1 MDSIS
6 VCLRLVRDLNG
17 KMLEFD
23 FRNGPLRRKY
33 DGLKYAVKAI
43 EDIYF
48 ELSLQDAFRKE
59 EDGSEPD
66 LKRPRGIDGALG
78 EGDTSPSLL
87 NAADFDAIRG
97 KMEAFDKCR
106 EVSGFVISKSC
117 MYVCTVCVMVA
128 DLFVSSRE
136 IIAMHICILNNAYIY
151 THTYIHTYLHK
162 KKSQK
167 YLCT

>member
-6 VCLRLVRDLNG
+6 VCLRLVRELNG

-59 EDGSEPD
+59 TDSGEPD
-66 LKRPRGIDGALG
+66 LKRPRGIDSA
-78 EGDTSPSLL
+78 EGCVDTLPSLFD
-87 NAADFDAIRG
+87 AAEFDAIRAR
-97 KMEAFDKCR
+97 MEAFDKCR
-106 EVSGFVISKSC
+106 EVSV
-117 MYVCTVCVMVA
+117 
-128 DLFVSSRE
+128 L
-136 IIAMHICILNNAYIY
+136 
-151 THTYIHTYLHK
+151 YL
-162 KKSQK
+162 
-167 YLCT
+167 Y

>member
-6 VCLRLVRDLNG
+6 ICLQLVRGLNG

-59 EDGSEPD
+59 ADEGEPD
-66 LKRPRGIDGALG
+66 PKRPRGTDFAEDGAVA
-78 EGDTSPSLL
+78 SQSLF
-87 NAADFDAIRG
+87 NAAEFDAIRTN
-97 KMEAFDKCR
+97 MEAFDKCR
-106 EVSGFVISKSC
+106 EVSN
-117 MYVCTVCVMVA
+117 
-128 DLFVSSRE
+128 VSALLRG
-136 IIAMHICILNNAYIY
+136 Y
-151 THTYIHTYLHK
+151 T
-162 KKSQK
+162 
-167 YLCT
+167 

>member
-6 VCLRLVRDLNG
+6 VCLRLVRELNG

-59 EDGSEPD
+59 EAGSREPD
-66 LKRPRGIDGALG
+66 LKRPRGIDSA
-78 EGDTSPSLL
+78 EGCVDTSPSLFDP
-87 NAADFDAIRG
+87 AEFDAIRAR
-97 KMEAFDKCR
+97 MEAFDKCR
-106 EVSGFVISKSC
+106 EVSALYFVFCIFSKVYCTLASSYIS
-117 MYVCTVCVMVA
+117 
-128 DLFVSSRE
+128 
-136 IIAMHICILNNAYIY
+136 
-151 THTYIHTYLHK
+151 
-162 KKSQK
+162 
-167 YLCT
+167 